1 MSPPQQACSPSG
13 GSEPRAA
20 GSVGATC
27 GFSRDWLALR
37 EPFDRAARA
46 AGDAAM
52 AAHRPAGLLQVLD
65 LGCGTGS
72 SLRALAP
79 RLGGAQRWCLVDHD
93 PDLLAAAPQAIRPWA
108 ERQDLQ
114 VAWSCHRAE
123 LATGLADL
131 PFPQHGLVT
140 ASALLDLVSEAWLTE
155 LVARCRAAGAAVC
168 WSLSVDGRLD
178 FTPADP
184 ADAQVLALFAAHQRR
199 DKGFGPALGETA
211 PARADAL
218 LRTAG
223 YRTLLAQS
231 DWHIAGARG
240 ADDQAML
247 QALVEGMA
255 MAAQEQGPA
264 QAGAVQTWRARR
276 LAGLAGTRLCVGHTD
291 LVGYLEALR

>member
-1 MSPPQQACSPSG
+1 MS
-13 GSEPRAA
+13 
-20 GSVGATC
+20 

-37 EPFDRAARA
+37 EPFDLAARA
-46 AGDAAM
+46 AGDAEM
-52 AAHRPAGLLQVLD
+52 AARRPPGLLSVLD

-93 PDLLAAAPQAIRPWA
+93 PDLLSSLAQAIGLWA
-108 ERQDLQ
+108 ERQGLPVEWTGRQAD
-114 VAWSCHRAE
+114 
-123 LATGLADL
+123 LATGLAEL
-131 PFPQHGLVT
+131 PFPQAGLVT
-140 ASALLDLVSEAWLTE
+140 ASALLDLVSEAWLAE

-168 WSLSVDGRLD
+168 WALSVDGRLD

-211 PARADAL
+211 PVRADAL
-218 LRTAG
+218 LRAAG
-223 YRTLLAQS
+223 YRTVLAQS

-255 MAAQEQGPA
+255 RAAQEQEPA
-264 QAGAVQTWRARR
+264 HTGAVQAWRTRR
-276 LAGLAGTRLCVGHTD
+276 LADLGGTQLCVGHTD
-291 LVGYLEALR
+291 VLGTL

>member
-1 MSPPQQACSPSG
+1 MS
-13 GSEPRAA
+13 
-20 GSVGATC
+20 
-27 GFSRDWLALR
+27 GFSRGWLALR

-46 AGDAAM
+46 AGDAAL
-52 AAHRPAGLLQVLD
+52 AALARHGPPGTLEVLD
-65 LGCGTGS
+65 LGCGTAS

-93 PDLLAAAPQAIRPWA
+93 QDLLATVPRAMQAWA
-108 ERQDLQ
+108 EGHGLQ
-114 VAWSCHRAE
+114 IEWTCRRAD

-131 PFPQHGLVT
+131 PFPQAGLVT
-140 ASALLDLVSEAWLTE
+140 ASALLDLVSEAWLAE
-155 LVARCRAAGAAVC
+155 LVARSRAAQAAVC

-218 LRTAG
+218 LRAAG
-223 YRTLLAQS
+223 YRTVLTQS
-231 DWHIAGARG
+231 DWRIAGARG

-255 MAAQEQGPA
+255 LAAQEQGPA
-264 QAGAVQTWRARR
+264 QAAAVQAWRARR
-276 LAGLAGTRLCVGHTD
+276 LAGLAGTQLCVGHTD
-291 LVGYLEALR
+291 VLGTL

>member
-1 MSPPQQACSPSG
+1 MS
-13 GSEPRAA
+13 
-20 GSVGATC
+20 

-37 EPFDRAARA
+37 EPFDLAARA

-52 AAHRPAGLLQVLD
+52 AARRPPGLLQVLD

-93 PDLLAAAPQAIRPWA
+93 PDLLASVPHAIRPWA
-108 ERQDLQ
+108 ERQGLPLDWVCRQ
-114 VAWSCHRAE
+114 AD
-123 LATGLADL
+123 LATGLAGL
-131 PFPQHGLVT
+131 PFPKAGLVT
-140 ASALLDLVSEAWLTE
+140 ASALLDLVSEAWLAA
-155 LVARCRAAGAAVC
+155 LVAACGAAQAAVC

-178 FTPADP
+178 FTPTDP
-184 ADAQVLALFAAHQRR
+184 ADGQVLALFAAHQRR

-218 LRTAG
+218 LRAAG
-223 YRTLLAQS
+223 YRTLCTQS

-240 ADDQAML
+240 ADDRAML

-255 MAAQEQGPA
+255 LAAQEQGPA
-264 QAGAVQTWRARR
+264 HAGAVQAWRARR
-276 LAGLAGTRLCVGHTD
+276 LAALAGTRLCVGHTD
-291 LVGYLEALR
+291 VLGTL